1 MKSLWNI
8 PTLKPEMEFQL
19 NLYFGKFV
27 DPLNHWYQTAGQ
39 SMTTAWDKYHEVHR
53 LAHEHGFFEDHREP
67 FAELLALIANM
78 TCYCGELIVGI
89 PECACCYLV

>member
-1 MKSLWNI
+1 MSSLWNI

-39 SMTTAWDKYHEVHR
+39 SMPEAWRKYDEVHR

-67 FAELLALIANM
+67 VADMLALIANM

-89 PECACCYLV
+89 PECFCCYLF